1 MLRQR
6 LITGPLLILALLA
19 LLWGDGRAAEL
30 LREDARVRGMLGSSD
45 GVVLTGF
52 ALLVLAP
59 LVLLHLAVILYAVTG
74 GLSAGE
80 ILGRTR
86 SSLVWPATYGVFAEI
101 GATRERAYGFH
112 LPWPGLGVL
121 VPKGKDS
128 YLWSAESWRWDV

>member
-30 LREDARVRGMLGSSD
+30 LRDDARVRGMLGSSD

-59 LVLLHLAVILYAVTG
+59 LVGSIVLIVWFAARGTDGNNRYGDDPL
-74 GLSAGE
+74 
-80 ILGRTR
+80 R
-86 SSLVWPATYGVFAEI
+86 SLQPAPPPDA
-101 GATRERAYGFH
+101 
-112 LPWPGLGVL
+112 
-121 VPKGKDS
+121 
-128 YLWSAESWRWDV
+128 